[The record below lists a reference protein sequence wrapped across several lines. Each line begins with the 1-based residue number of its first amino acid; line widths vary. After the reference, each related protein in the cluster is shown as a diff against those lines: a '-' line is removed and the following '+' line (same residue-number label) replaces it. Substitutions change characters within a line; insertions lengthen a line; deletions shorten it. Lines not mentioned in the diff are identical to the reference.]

1 MNPTTPLVTRLWYL
15 SAGWGWVRCVR
26 EVRAA
31 AAEWLGAAETSEVV
45 LVPSTSFACD
55 TLADGLAASG
65 YLRTGDVVLSTDQ
78 EHPGGEGKTKNRPD
92 SIVFAVSLTR
102 QGPIPQPAG

>member
-1 MNPTTPLVTRLWYL
+1 M
-15 SAGWGWVRCVR
+15 RCGR

-45 LVPSTSFACD
+45 LVPSTSFAYD

-78 EHPGGEGKTKNRPD
+78 EHPGGEGKALTD
-92 SIVFAVSLTR
+92 STAVVVSLTR
-102 QGPIPQPAG
+102 QGSISQPAG

>member
-1 MNPTTPLVTRLWYL
+1 MPTPAPPTPPPPRDL
-15 SAGWGWVRCVR
+15 VRCVR

-31 AAEWLGAAETSEVV
+31 AAEWLGATETSEVV

-92 SIVFAVSLTR
+92 SIAVAVSLTR
-102 QGPIPQPAG
+102 QGSISQPAG